1 MSGAVISR
9 VQVAAA
15 HDGEAELVVA
25 LCFENGAESVVALD
39 EWAVRHLMTACG
51 ADSADGL
58 VGHGWE
64 RVRDALEYASNR
76 FVAPGGAS

>member
-25 LCFENGAESVVALD
+25 LCFENGAESVVSLD
-39 EWAVRHLMTACG
+39 ECAVRHLMSACG
-51 ADSADGL
+51 ADCADAL
-58 VGHGWE
+58 VGQGWE
-64 RVRDALEYASNR
+64 RVRDALVFSSNR
-76 FVAPGGAS
+76 FVAQGGAS